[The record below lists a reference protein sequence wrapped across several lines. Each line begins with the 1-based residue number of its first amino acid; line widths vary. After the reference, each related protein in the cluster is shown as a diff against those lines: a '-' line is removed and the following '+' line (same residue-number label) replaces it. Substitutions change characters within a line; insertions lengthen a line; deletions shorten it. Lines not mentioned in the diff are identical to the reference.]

1 MKVFCSIMIWV
12 CLIFLCA
19 ESPNLT
25 SFIIVKPVAAVLLLV
40 FGMSFYVRRGRK
52 TQNGAKRFCNLGVF
66 NLSVCHICEAEFLT
80 A

>member
-1 MKVFCSIMIWV
+1 MIWV

-40 FGMSFYVRRGRK
+40 FGKLLKNNMSEDELNEEV
-52 TQNGAKRFCNLGVF
+52 
-66 NLSVCHICEAEFLT
+66 
-80 A
+80 